1 MANNTTFTLP
11 KPGEIV
17 VHDFRPS
24 EKPIVGE
31 SLKVFQWNVE
41 RNYESEAI
49 IKVVQDL
56 DPDVIILQEVD
67 IFCKRSGNRDHMQ
80 ELCKILELKGGF
92 VCEFEELDDPMR
104 KLRDAGGGVHGNAI
118 LSKHDIE
125 FRVLEHR
132 KSLIN
137 WEKDG
142 KKFKEPRRG
151 QRFTLVGT
159 VNASPL
165 PPIICYCVHL
175 EVFTGIIGRIHNF
188 SDVFE
193 DAAKHAEEYPHQII
207 GGDLNTMAH
216 SIVRLSPKYARD
228 RYRILSVGDS
238 ESNWFDRHVMA
249 VYRDPQH
256 EFNLRLASAGFPF
269 CMAPIRAVRFI
280 WRVLGSWIF
289 EFAGGFDMETLRRAR
304 NPGFYD
310 PWDPDEVTLHNPD
323 YFGLFK
329 AKLDWTMVR
338 CMDVRQKWIG
348 NRDYSASDHA
358 YLMVKVTPD
367 TREKINNTQEVWK
380 KRRLQWQ
387 PNASAPYWRT
397 TIGASILILV
407 MTLVSQLILYVSN
420 HWATVL
426 T

>member
-1 MANNTTFTLP
+1 MASNSLP
-11 KPGEIV
+11 SPGDIV
-17 VHDFRPS
+17 IHDYRPQ
-24 EKPIVGE
+24 EKPIVNE
-31 SLKVFQWNVE
+31 SLKVLQWNVE

-49 IKVVQDL
+49 IKSIQDL

-80 ELCKILELKGGF
+80 ELCKSLALLGGF
-92 VCEFEELDDPMR
+92 VCEFEEIDSPVR

-118 LSKHDIE
+118 LSKHDID

-132 KSLIN
+132 KDAFN

-142 KKFKEPRRG
+142 NKLKEPRKGKRY
-151 QRFTLVGT
+151 TLVGT
-159 VNASPL
+159 VSASPL
-165 PPIICYCVHL
+165 PPIVCYSVHL
-175 EVFTGIIGRIHNF
+175 EVFTGIIGRISNF
-188 SDVFE
+188 ADILE
-193 DAAKHAEEYPHQII
+193 DAASIAQEYPHQII

-216 SIVRLSPKYARD
+216 SIVRLSPKYACD
-228 RYRILSVGDS
+228 RYRLMSLGDT

-256 EFNLRLASAGFPF
+256 EYNLRLAAAGFPF
-269 CMAPIRAVRFI
+269 SMAPIRLVRGI
-280 WRVLGSWIF
+280 WRLLGSLRLF
-289 EFAGGFDMETLRRAR
+289 ELVSGFDLETLKRAR

-310 PWDPDEVTLHNPD
+310 PWDPNEITLHNPD

-348 NRDYSASDHA
+348 NRDYSVSDHA

-367 TREKINNTQEVWK
+367 AKDKLERVHQVWSN
-380 KRRLQWQ
+380 RRRQWQ
-387 PNASAPYWRT
+387 PNGSAPYRRT
-397 TIGASILILV
+397 TIGVSVLILV
-407 MTLVSQLILYVSN
+407 VTLLVHWILYLVGP
-420 HWATVL
+420 L
-426 T
+426 LQ